1 VLKTVRHV
9 LAHALLLAASI
20 YLYHVASTITSN
32 AGAGRL
38 GPEAWPKAIIVA
50 MGLLCAWEIV
60 KRLALRS
67 RGEARGLVGGLDRPQ
82 DGAQAAGA
90 EPPFRPGMLAAGI
103 ALVFGYV
110 LVVPWLGFFVAT
122 AAFLA
127 VFPWFGGLRR
137 PALTATLGVAGSL
150 VLVVMFM
157 RVAYISLPLGE
168 GPFRALSLA
177 LLAAIG
183 VS

>member
-1 VLKTVRHV
+1 MPKTLRLVLPHG
-9 LAHALLLAASI
+9 LMLLASVFLYWAASRI
-20 YLYHVASTITSN
+20 EADTGGGHRI
-32 AGAGRL
+32 
-38 GPEAWPKAIIVA
+38 GPDAWPKAIIVF
-50 MGLLCAWEIV
+50 MGLLCAWEIA
-60 KRLALRS
+60 KRLFLN
-67 RGEARGLVGGLDRPQ
+67 ARADLHGVVGGLAREAE
-82 DGAQAAGA
+82 GEAGA
-90 EPPFRPGMLAAGI
+90 PAFQLGKLLAGI

-110 LVVPWLGFFVAT
+110 IAVPYLGFFVGT

-137 PALTATLGVAGSL
+137 PVLSTVCGVIGSL
-150 VLVVMFM
+150 ALVVMFM

-168 GPFRALSLA
+168 GPFEQLSIW